1 MAKRQCETAKFP
13 ITRMESRCKSFKGQ
27 KKRGAGG
34 RVNQSK
40 QSVAPGVSRV
50 KYPKMRKSKNSI
62 ADEFRKGRAF
72 MKLKQSALGRTL

>member
-27 KKRGAGG
+27 KKR
-34 RVNQSK
+34 
-40 QSVAPGVSRV
+40 APVSRV
-50 KYPKMRKSKNSI
+50 KYPKLKKSKNAI

-72 MKLKQSALGRTL
+72 MKLKQHALGRTL

>member
-27 KKRGAGG
+27 KKRAAG
-34 RVNQSK
+34 RVK
-40 QSVAPGVSRV
+40 HPRVEAAPVSRV
-50 KYPKMRKSKNSI
+50 KYPKSRKSKNAI

-72 MKLKQSALGRTL
+72 MKLKQHALGRTL